1 MFSYLKDTLLSWL
14 CLFIPFKQQIKKEY
28 VSLKKKTKQQQHNG
42 VRLKK
47 KKTHITNMIS
57 VKVACTNLLDLKY
70 PKANGHLGQFYR

>member
-28 VSLKKKTKQQQHNG
+28 VSLKKKKKTKQQQHNG

-47 KKTHITNMIS
+47 KKKKKTHTLQ
-57 VKVACTNLLDLKY
+57 T
-70 PKANGHLGQFYR
+70 